1 MAKVYN
7 TTDGPVTL
15 ADGSVLGGREVAD
28 LRLTADVQEHVKA
41 GRLVRVSE
49 VDEPK
54 KGND

>member
-15 ADGSVLGGREVAD
+15 ADGSVLGGREAAD

-41 GRLVRVSE
+41 GRLVRVGE
-49 VDEPK
+49 ADEPK